1 MIKDSCYIRKISK
14 KHKELLHQMEEQTGL
29 KKTPDLLFKAL
40 ESWEENHQDIERLKR
55 LLEYKQ
61 KKIDRLEQER
71 EEILRIKQLIQET
84 KTQLSLLEEKL

>member
-14 KHKELLHQMEEQTGL
+14 KHKEMLQLMEEETGL

-40 ESWEENHQDIERLKR
+40 ESWEESKKDNERLKR
-55 LLEYKQ
+55 LIEYKQ

-71 EEILRIKQLIQET
+71 EELVKLKELIQAAKE
-84 KTQLSLLEEKL
+84 QLSLLENKI